1 MKNHHGW
8 GATTVSLDTQLI
20 LSIAG
25 IQQAAAARPVA
36 KMLAKLAFCPPVHL
50 QTYWQ
55 IAAVT

>member
-8 GATTVSLDTQLI
+8 GAITVSLDIQSI

-25 IQQAAAARPVA
+25 IQQAAARPVA

>member
-8 GATTVSLDTQLI
+8 GATTVSLDIQLI

-25 IQQAAAARPVA
+25 IQQAAARPVA
-36 KMLAKLAFCPPVHL
+36 KMLAKLAFCPQVHL